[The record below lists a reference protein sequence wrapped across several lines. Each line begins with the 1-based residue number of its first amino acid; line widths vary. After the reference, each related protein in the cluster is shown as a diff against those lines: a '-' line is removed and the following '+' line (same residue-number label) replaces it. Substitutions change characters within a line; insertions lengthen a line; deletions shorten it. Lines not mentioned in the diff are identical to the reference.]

1 MHGEGEPI
9 IFSHGCM
16 SDCSVWNSQIEFFS
30 KKYKVITYD
39 QRGHG
44 ISDKPKADYSI
55 ETLSNDLYS
64 LIQELNLDKV
74 IVVGHSMGG
83 MAALTFTLNH
93 PDKVSKLVLVGTSAK
108 TTFSGRIL
116 FWNMLHI
123 FSYESFVRG
132 MIDFQYYEPSE
143 QVKEKALERAM
154 KTPKFAAYECFT
166 EFMQNYDIRDR
177 IYEIKVPTL
186 IIVGEKDTATPVE
199 MSQDLNRGIK
209 GSKLQIIPDCNHMVM
224 IDKPKELNRIIEDF
238 IQ

>member
-55 ETLSNDLYS
+55 ETLSNDLYC
-64 LIQELNLDKV
+64 LIQELNLEKV
-74 IVVGHSMGG
+74 ILVGHSMGG
-83 MAALTFTLNH
+83 MTALTFALNH
-93 PDKVSKLVLVGTSAK
+93 LDKVSKLVLVGTSAK
-108 TTFSGRIL
+108 MSFSGRIQL
-116 FWNMLHI
+116 RNMLHI
-123 FSYESFVRG
+123 FSYESLARR

-166 EFMQNYDIRDR
+166 EFMKNYDIRDR

-199 MSQDLNRGIK
+199 MSQDLNREIK

-224 IDKPKELNRIIEDF
+224 IDKPNELNEIIEEF
-238 IQ
+238 IK